1 MKQNFYFIQL
11 RLIEYC
17 TLRTKENETMFT
29 GAESHKSSFLEQTK
43 AAREE
48 RALEKKRDNAIIVI
62 QSQVRGW
69 LTRRSYLKR
78 VL

>member
-1 MKQNFYFIQL
+1 MNFNCRRIH
-11 RLIEYC
+11 
-17 TLRTKENETMFT
+17 TLEQRKMFA

-48 RALEKKRDNAIIVI
+48 RALEKKRENAIIVI